1 MHQIQAHPSLTSL
14 FAVPHLSFVVDA
26 MQAGSSPAR
35 IWVDDLD
42 APRSAF
48 IWDTTHCLYA
58 GGDASNPAFT
68 DWLRGFIADT
78 YLPTL
83 EREQLGGFKLTL
95 ASPDW
100 EDPLRAVFQPL
111 ELAKYPRVCYR
122 LNPARI
128 PPVPELPPGYSLRP
142 ITRDLLTAADD
153 PGVADLI
160 EEIELC
166 WPTRDRFFE
175 RGFGWVLYSDAD
187 GIVCR
192 CTAEYASPGQIGVGI
207 ATRESHQGRGFATAT
222 ARQFAQHAA
231 QLGLRTHW
239 DAWTR
244 NVPSWRVA
252 EKAGFEKISDYDV
265 LFWWG
270 E

>member
-1 MHQIQAHPSLTSL
+1 MHPIQSHPQLTSL
-14 FAVPHLSFVVDA
+14 FAPPYLSFVLDA
-26 MQAGSSPAR
+26 QQAGNSPAL
-35 IWVDDLD
+35 IWVDDPH

-48 IWDTTHCLYA
+48 VWDTTHCLYA
-58 GGDASNPAFT
+58 GGAADNASFNH
-68 DWLRGFIADT
+68 WLRGFIADT

-83 EREQLGGFKLTL
+83 KREKLGGFKLTL

-100 EDPLRAVFQPL
+100 EAPLRAAFHPL
-111 ELAKYPRVCYR
+111 ELSKYPRVCYR
-122 LNPARI
+122 LNPALI
-128 PPVPELPPGYSLRP
+128 SPVPELPPGYSLRP
-142 ITRDLLTAADD
+142 ITRALLTDGND

-166 WPTRDRFFE
+166 WPTRERFFE
-175 RGFGWVLYSDAD
+175 HGFGWVLYSDAD
-187 GIVCR
+187 GLVCR

-239 DAWTR
+239 DAWAR
-244 NVPSWRVA
+244 NEPSWRVA
-252 EKAGFEKISDYDV
+252 EKAGFEKVSDYNV
-265 LFWWG
+265 LFWW